1 MLHGSHIQH
10 CGLPVM
16 TCLVDAKVQVLCN
29 KRQNFGKLLLSLLL
43 LLLSILLLLLLL
55 QLLLLILLLCLLL
68 LLL

>member
-10 CGLPVM
+10 CGPPVM

-43 LLLSILLLLLLL
+43 LLLSILLLLLL